1 MGRFV
6 TECLHRDDLAVLQ
19 QLRSRLLD
27 PVNLSY
33 ADELPVE
40 VQARSANILA
50 EDLAFAAPG
59 TIFPAASVRI
69 LKGVSRLETRCHLQI
84 YLGSFFGLN
93 LYDPSSFRYAYLV
106 IKLRLLD

>member
-6 TECLHRDDLAVLQ
+6 TECLHRDDLVVLQ

-40 VQARSANILA
+40 VQARSASILA
-50 EDLAFAAPG
+50 EELAFAAPG
-59 TIFPAASVRI
+59 TIFPTGQVRI
-69 LKGVSRLETRCHLQI
+69 LQGGLETRCHLQI

-106 IKLRLLD
+106 IRLRHLD